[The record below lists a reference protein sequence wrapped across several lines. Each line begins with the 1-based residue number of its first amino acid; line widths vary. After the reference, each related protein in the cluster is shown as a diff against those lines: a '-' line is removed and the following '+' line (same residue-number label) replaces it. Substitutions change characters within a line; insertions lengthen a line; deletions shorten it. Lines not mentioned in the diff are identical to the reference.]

1 MDSINKTLYIPL
13 YGKAL
18 VSKKGIIL
26 SDKKAEQIWDTEGF
40 PLKSKSRS
48 RWLAYFLA
56 MRAAVFD
63 EWTKEKM
70 AEDSNAIILNIG
82 CGLDSRVLRVG
93 TNVHLWYD
101 IDLGSVIELRRRYY
115 TEDECYRMLVGDIR
129 DSKWLKD
136 IPHNRNAVIVME
148 GISMYI
154 KNDELK
160 MFMNIVSKHFPC
172 VCILMDCY
180 TEKGAKATKVKN
192 PINTVGVTVTY
203 GIDDPGVLEKDNGF
217 SFVGERDMTPA
228 NLIDE
233 LKGFERIVFKR
244 LYGGKISKSFYRMY
258 EYKKVSAYGC

>member
-26 SDKKAEQIWDTEGF
+26 SDQKAEQIWDAEGF

-48 RWLAYFLA
+48 KWLAYFLS

-70 AEDSNAIILNIG
+70 AGDSNVIILHIG

-93 TNVHLWYD
+93 TNGHLWYD
-101 IDLGSVIELRRRYY
+101 IDLGSVIEPRRRYY

-129 DSKWLKD
+129 DSNWLKD
-136 IPHNRNAVIVME
+136 IPDNRNAVIVME

-160 MFMNIVSKHFPC
+160 LFMNNVSKHFPGA
-172 VCILMDCY
+172 CILMDCY
-180 TEKGAKATKVKN
+180 TEKGVKATKVKN

-203 GIDDPGVLEKDNGF
+203 GIDDPGSLEKGTDF
-217 SFVGERDMTPA
+217 SFVGEHDMTPA

-258 EYKKVSAYGC
+258 EYEKVPAYGC